1 MNGVKILGT
10 GCYLPENIVKNDDF
24 SKIIQTSD
32 EWIRTRTGITSRHIA
47 NGETAWYMGLKS
59 AQQALESANITPKDI
74 DLILVTSV
82 SADYLTPSL
91 ACIIQAEL
99 GATNAVA
106 FDINAACSGF
116 IYAIDVA
123 SKYLLS
129 EQINHVLIISTEAL
143 SNIVDFT
150 NRSTCVLFGDGAGSC
165 VLTKS
170 SAIFSTYIGSDG
182 SGANAITCRNIRKNN
197 NPFTS
202 DSPIVCKTFDEN
214 MDGFLE
220 MQGKEVYKFA
230 IKAMP
235 DSILKVC
242 SQAGVSHH
250 DIDLIVP
257 HQANI
262 RIMETAAKAL
272 DLSMDKIYC
281 NLDKYGNTSSAS
293 IPIALDE
300 LNKNGTIKSGDLI
313 VLVGF
318 GAGLTFGATLLKW

>member
-1 MNGVKILGT
+1 MTGIKILGT
-10 GCYLPENIVKNDDF
+10 GCYLPDNIVSNDDF
-24 SKIIQTSD
+24 TRVIQTSD

-47 NGETAWYMGLKS
+47 NGETAWYMGLQS
-59 AQQALESANITPKDI
+59 AKQALECANITPLDL
-74 DLILVTSV
+74 DLIIVTSV
-82 SADYLTPSL
+82 SSDYLTPSL

-99 GATNAVA
+99 GASKAVA
-106 FDINAACSGF
+106 FDVNAACSGF
-116 IYAIDVA
+116 VYAIDVA
-123 SKYLLS
+123 SKYLQS
-129 EQINHVLIISTEAL
+129 DQYNHVLIVSTEAL

-170 SAIFSTYIGSDG
+170 DGIFSSYIGSDG
-182 SGANAITCRNIRKNN
+182 TGANAITCKNIHKNN
-197 NPFTS
+197 NPFTT
-202 DSPIVCKTFDEN
+202 DSPIICKTFDEN
-214 MDGFLE
+214 ADGFLE

-235 DSILKVC
+235 DCILKVC
-242 SQAGVSHH
+242 EQAGVSHH
-250 DIDLIVP
+250 DINLIIP

-262 RIMETAAKAL
+262 RIMETAAKTL
-272 DLSMDKIYC
+272 GLSMDEIYC

-300 LNKNGTIKSGDLI
+300 LNKNGTIKPNDLI
-313 VLVGF
+313 VMVGF